1 MYNSAYSR
9 GGAIYS
15 DFTAATHP
23 AYRNCFISSPDF
35 SPVNSTFIFKGN
47 SAVDSGD
54 SVFTTTFESCALLCS
69 HYGFPKHPSV
79 IMQCIANFTFDKT
92 KSALSTHPDKFSLH
106 EKTPIELIPGKSHI
120 LNFSATDEAN
130 RVNLS
135 HLVYRTSVTNSNVSI
150 DQAFWKFLTMQLK
163 Y

>member
-1 MYNSAYSR
+1 MYSSSLIEVGNSSFLLFMYNSAYSR

-54 SVFTTTFESCALLCS
+54 SVFTTTFESCTAL
-69 HYGFPKHPSV
+69 F
-79 IMQCIANFTFDKT
+79 
-92 KSALSTHPDKFSLH
+92 ALW
-106 EKTPIELIPGKSHI
+106 
-120 LNFSATDEAN
+120 
-130 RVNLS
+130 
-135 HLVYRTSVTNSNVSI
+135 VS
-150 DQAFWKFLTMQLK
+150 
-163 Y
+163 